1 MMDLS
6 NSLATRLSFSEIT
19 DSTRLALA
27 ELRPFVVAQMPAAL
41 DEFYGFLSR
50 FPEVQR
56 HFTDPAIQ
64 AHAKAAQIRHWE
76 QILAGTFDQTY
87 VESARRIGR
96 VHHRLGLEPQWY
108 IGGYRKLLVSLLR
121 RLETRPRGRWLGKAD
136 HDKQAALVDALVTVV
151 LLDMDF
157 VISVYL
163 DAGKQEK
170 SDALQG
176 LSERFEQ
183 TIGQITQGVAGMAE
197 TLKDAADGLTTIAKD
212 TQLLSTT
219 VATASAE
226 ATVSVKSAATGTESL
241 ESSIGEISQKVHD
254 SLETATSAV
263 AQAEMA
269 SSRIGELNQAAS
281 QIGDVI
287 KIIGAIA
294 QQTNLLA
301 LNATIEAARAGES
314 GKGFAVVA
322 HEVKQLASQT
332 SKATDEITAQ
342 IAEIQTVTGTT
353 VAAISQ
359 ISETIASISRNSK
372 MIAEAVE
379 RQMLAT
385 KEITDNITMAATG
398 STEVAAAIVNVS
410 KGSENTETAAAH
422 VHGSANALQSESRQ
436 LQGEVDKFLVA
447 LRTA

>member
-1 MMDLS
+1 MDPS
-6 NSLATRLSFSEIT
+6 NSLSTRLSFSEIT
-19 DSTRLALA
+19 DDTRLALA

-56 HFTDPAIQ
+56 HFTDRAIQ
-64 AHAKAAQIRHWE
+64 SHAKAAQLRHWE
-76 QILAGTFDQTY
+76 QILAGTFDEAY
-87 VESARRIGR
+87 VESAHRIGR

-136 HDKQAALVDALVTVV
+136 HDKQAALIDALVTVV

-170 SDALQG
+170 SDALQN

-197 TLKDAADGLTTIAKD
+197 TLKGAADGLTTIAKD

-219 VATASAE
+219 VATSSRE
-226 ATVSVKSAATGTESL
+226 ATDSVKSAATGTESL

-263 AQAEMA
+263 TQAEMA

-359 ISETIASISRNSK
+359 ISETIASISQNSK

-385 KEITDNITMAATG
+385 KEITYNITMAATG

-410 KGSENTETAAAH
+410 KGSENTEAAAAN

-436 LQGEVDKFLVA
+436 LQSEVDKFLVA